1 MKPNSELNEL
11 VIALSEAGG
20 LLYFFLLCRFFIPLP
35 FKGATRRWSNRGGA
49 CASEQRTTHLDQ
61 LSMTIITYES
71 SDTQLALKCIN
82 D

>member
-1 MKPNSELNEL
+1 MKPNSKLNEL
-11 VIALSEAGG
+11 VIGSLKPRVAVFFP
-20 LLYFFLLCRFFIPLP
+20 LYRFFIPLP
-35 FKGATRRWSNRGGA
+35 FKGATRRCSNRGGA